1 MNLPKDFEKYFLC
14 HWKEEDVAAL
24 VRGLDAEAA
33 TSIRLN
39 PKRLPPDAE
48 PAGADGRVPW
58 CQEGVYLKE
67 RPVFTADPLLH
78 AGAYYVQEAS
88 SMFLAH
94 VLRTLRLAL
103 DLCAAPGGKST
114 LLRSLL
120 PDDCLLVSNEPNRA
134 RCQVLAEN
142 MAKWGSPQVLVTQ
155 AYAADLADAV
165 RNAQLTIPDCARPAH
180 AQFSVSDCGRT
191 AHTQFSAPDCGR
203 TAQPLP
209 SSSFGLIL
217 ADVPCSGEGMMRKE
231 AEAIAQW
238 SPAFVAECAALQRS
252 IICDIW
258 PALQPGGLLIYSTCT
273 FNPEEDEGNVEW
285 IARELGADVLPIPVD
300 PSWNIRGDLRN
311 HQNRP
316 LQQHQENETAENE
329 VQKNEAVGNEAPKN
343 EAVEN
348 GAPKNEAPKNV
359 AKKNEAP
366 KNEALKNEAPKNEA
380 PKNEAAENE
389 AQKNE
394 APKNEAPKNE
404 APKNEAVVADGSPS
418 VLPSPLPCYHFLPG
432 QIRGEGFFLAVLRK
446 HGGTETTAPDSLSA
460 EEIPSS
466 QKEKKAKKTKKKA
479 RQQATPAFPILP
491 TDQLDHEG
499 APLVELSLADSI
511 RYLQREALVL
521 PPDTPRGIVQVCYC
535 GQRLGLMNNLGYRA
549 NNLYPKEW
557 RIRSTYISPASLF
570 DADKE

>member
-58 CQEGVYLKE
+58 CPEGIYLKE

-94 VLRTLRLAL
+94 VLRTLRPNPLLAL

-180 AQFSVSDCGRT
+180 AQFS
-191 AHTQFSAPDCGR
+191 APDCGR

-231 AEAIAQW
+231 PEAVAQW

-252 IICDIW
+252 IISDIW

-316 LQQHQENETAENE
+316 LQQHQENE
-329 VQKNEAVGNEAPKN
+329 AV
-343 EAVEN
+343 
-348 GAPKNEAPKNV
+348 
-359 AKKNEAP
+359 
-366 KNEALKNEAPKNEA
+366 
-380 PKNEAAENE
+380 ENE

-394 APKNEAPKNE
+394 APKNEAAENE

-418 VLPSPLPCYHFLPG
+418 VLPPPLPCYHFLPG

-446 HGGTETTAPDSLSA
+446 HGGTETMAPDSLSP
-460 EEIPSS
+460 EDIPSS
-466 QKEKKAKKTKKKA
+466 QKEKKVKKTKKKA
-479 RQQATPAFPILP
+479 RQQAAPAFPILP

-535 GQRLGLMNNLGYRA
+535 GQRLGLMNNLGNRA

>member
-94 VLRTLRLAL
+94 VLRTLRPAPRLAL

-180 AQFSVSDCGRT
+180 AQFSV
-191 AHTQFSAPDCGR
+191 PDCGR

-231 AEAIAQW
+231 AEAVAQW

-252 IICDIW
+252 IISDIW

-300 PSWNIRGDLRN
+300 PSWNIREDLRN

-316 LQQHQENETAENE
+316 LQQHQENE
-329 VQKNEAVGNEAPKN
+329 
-343 EAVEN
+343 
-348 GAPKNEAPKNV
+348 
-359 AKKNEAP
+359 
-366 KNEALKNEAPKNEA
+366 
-380 PKNEAAENE
+380 AAENE

-394 APKNEAPKNE
+394 APNNEAAENEAKKNEA
-404 APKNEAVVADGSPS
+404 AVADGSPS

-446 HGGTETTAPDSLSA
+446 HGGTEAMAPDSLSA

-479 RQQATPAFPILP
+479 RQQAAPAFPILP

-499 APLVELSLADSI
+499 APLVELSLANSI

-535 GQRLGLMNNLGYRA
+535 GQRLGLMNNLGNRA